1 MALIRWQPRE
11 SFALQ
16 REIDHLVNSFWGDFN
31 GRSGGWSGNGQW
43 NPSVDV
49 VEADHAFTVHAE
61 LPGLNKD
68 DIAVTFE
75 DRVLT
80 IEGERK
86 HASEYNDPNYLRKEG
101 AYGKIKRSFKL
112 GTEIDADKIEAAYID
127 GVLTITLPKSEATKP
142 RQIEVAV
149 S

>member
-11 SFALQ
+11 SFALN
-16 REIDHLVNSFWGDFN
+16 REIDNLVSKFWGDLDTWH
-31 GRSGGWSGNGQW
+31 GTGW
-43 NPSVDV
+43 NPRMDV
-49 VEADHAFTVHAE
+49 VESDHEFTVHAE

-68 DIAVTFE
+68 DIKVTLE
-75 DRVLT
+75 DNVLT

-86 HASEYNDPNYLRKEG
+86 HEDEQKDKQFYRRER
-101 AYGKIKRSFKL
+101 AYGTFKRSFGL
-112 GTEIDADKIEAAYID
+112 GTEVDADKIAANYKD
-127 GVLTITLPKSEATKP
+127 GILILTLPKSETAKP